1 MKIIAFTPS
10 RLNSQRLPKKNIRML
25 GGIPL
30 VNYALMTMNRVELV
44 DEIVLFASE
53 RTICDFIKRE
63 VNYKFQMRPASLDN
77 HEAKVQDLIRE
88 FLNVYDD
95 VDIIVMFHI
104 TSPFLRFETISE
116 CVNKVTNEGYDAAFT
131 ALLVNKRCWFR
142 GSVLNET
149 GIDDGRSKRKPLV
162 VEHSLYVFKKH
173 IFEETKNRISKNSY
187 IKYVDE
193 FEGHD
198 IDTPEEFRV
207 AELMVQSGLVEG
219 I

>member
-1 MKIIAFTPS
+1 MKIVAFTPS
-10 RLNSQRLPKKNIRML
+10 RLNSQRLPKKNIKML
-25 GGIPL
+25 GRVPL
-30 VNYALMTMNRVELV
+30 VNYALMTMNKVELI

-53 RTICDFIKRE
+53 PTICDFIKKG
-63 VNYKFQMRPASLDN
+63 VKYKFLMRPVSLDT
-77 HEAKVQDLIRE
+77 HGARVQDLIRE
-88 FLNVYDD
+88 FLKACEA
-95 VDIIVMFHI
+95 DIIVMFHI
-104 TSPFLRFETISE
+104 TSPFLRSETIAD
-116 CVNKVTNEGYDAAFT
+116 CVNKVTNEGYDSAFT

-142 GSVLNET
+142 GSILNET
-149 GIDDGRSKRKPLV
+149 GKNDDKSKRRPVV

-173 IFEETKNRISKNSY
+173 IFEENQNRISKNCY
-187 IKYVDE
+187 IKYVDQ

>member
-10 RLNSQRLPKKNIRML
+10 RLNSQRLPKKNVKML
-25 GGIPL
+25 GKVPL
-30 VNYALMTMNRVELV
+30 VNYALMTMNEVELI

-53 RTICDFIKRE
+53 PSICNFINKG
-63 VNYKFQMRPASLDN
+63 VKYKFQMRPALLDK
-77 HEAKVQDLIRE
+77 HGAKVQDLIRE
-88 FLNVYDD
+88 FLKACDG
-95 VDIIVMFHI
+95 DIIVMFHI
-104 TSPFLRFETISE
+104 TSPFLRSKTIAE
-116 CVNKVTNEGYDAAFT
+116 CVNKVKNEGYDAAFT

-142 GSVLNET
+142 GSVLNESVK
-149 GIDDGRSKRKPLV
+149 DHDRSKRAPVV

-173 IFEETKNRISKNSY
+173 IFEENEQRISKNSY
-187 IKYVDE
+187 IKYVDQ

-207 AELMVQSGLVEG
+207 AELMVQTGLVEG

>member
-10 RLNSQRLPKKNIRML
+10 RLNSQRLPKKNIKML

-30 VNYALMTMNRVELV
+30 VNYALMTMNKVELV
-44 DEIVLFASE
+44 HEIVLFSSE
-53 RTICDFIKRE
+53 PTICDFIKKE
-63 VNYKFQMRPASLDN
+63 VKYKFQMRPASLDN
-77 HEAKVQDLIRE
+77 HGAKVQDLVRE
-88 FLNVYDD
+88 FLKVYD
-95 VDIIVMFHI
+95 VDIIVMFHL
-104 TSPFLRFETISE
+104 TSPFLRAETISE
-116 CVNKVTNEGYDAAFT
+116 CVNKVKNEGYDAAFT

-142 GSVLNET
+142 GSILNES
-149 GIDDGRSKRKPLV
+149 GKDCDGFKRTPVV

-173 IFEETKNRISKNSY
+173 IFEQNEQRICKNSY
-187 IKYVDE
+187 IKYVDQ